1 MNEEELDPYE
11 KEVKRATDEYNKRLK
26 QKDTYESGL
35 KKAKEEETK
44 RIEDE
49 KVEEEEGGF
58 LDEGS
63 AFRTTAAIGT
73 EIAANTLL
81 DLFSFIPPAQYAGGA
96 AINYFAQ
103 RIRGGEFD
111 QGEMIA
117 SGLASLLPGGAQA
130 KSLKGVIG
138 KGIAKG
144 ALSGAIE
151 TGAADLI
158 NTGELDSE
166 RLGQGALIG
175 GAFGGIFSHIGS
187 QKKVQRGIKYFQD
200 RIKGEKF
207 VKLSPEDALELGIG
221 EPFMSV
227 LDEGPYTQKFDK
239 QPWELYQ
246 SSNPTLARGQD
257 RLLTQTTGFGAK
269 LNAPQPKGQSY
280 NLLRSKGR
288 GRPALSMVKDDIKL
302 DADHGFR
309 FNTPEQAVSSAK
321 KFRREIIRLMQI
333 DRIRGEDAGTRPGF
347 LKTSS
352 KVNTVAGGVKD
363 ISETYFDYLTGYFN
377 RYIRRGTVDNFE
389 DAVKLEIPKVR
400 GGEVFPDEID
410 TIQGS
415 SSLIRE
421 LRLFTIAPDVYKSGA
436 FTTRNPTYQAKLR
449 NLMRKYSTAEK
460 PRTYNAR
467 RDTFEYRFDAH
478 HIDQIA
484 EGWPLY
490 RGLPKAE
497 IPKMRQLVKDFG
509 LKPGNDEGNMLL
521 ILNEFHKDY
530 HNIYWPKAYAKL
542 LEQGW
547 DPDAMRTIDTA
558 AGRKRFV
565 EMYVNAINESR
576 EEVEEAVRANIDEL
590 LEIIRQ
596 RRIGSAKGQ
605 IEQIDIDF
613 ENVGDEVPPE
623 ILADMQQDAGIND
636 TTRWRNYQQAAD
648 YE

>member
-1 MNEEELDPYE
+1 MNNNELENNRKAIEDYDERQSENEKDE
-11 KEVKRATDEYNKRLK
+11 KETERIQNVLDNLPYDEV
-26 QKDTYESGL
+26 D
-35 KKAKEEETK
+35 KK
-44 RIEDE
+44 
-49 KVEEEEGGF
+49 EGGF
-58 LDEGS
+58 LSEGS

-73 EIAANTLL
+73 EVAANTLL
-81 DLFSFIPPAQYAGGA
+81 DLFSFEPGSQVAGGA

-103 RIRGGEFD
+103 LIRGGKISH
-111 QGEMIA
+111 GEA
-117 SGLASLLPGGAQA
+117 TAAGLASLIPGGAQA
-130 KSLKGVIG
+130 KSLGGVLG

-144 ALSGAIE
+144 AVTGAVE
-151 TGAADLI
+151 TGIADFI
-158 NTGELDSE
+158 DTGQIDAE
-166 RLGQGALIG
+166 RVGTGALIG
-175 GAFGGIFSHIGS
+175 GAFGGVFSHAGN
-187 QKKVQRGIKYFQD
+187 QPKVQRGIKYFKA
-200 RIKGEKF
+200 RVKGEKF
-207 VKLSPEDALELGIG
+207 AKFSPEEARRLGLG
-221 EPFMSV
+221 EPMMSV
-227 LDEGPYTQKFDK
+227 LDEGYTTKFDK

-246 SSNPTLARGQD
+246 SSNPALARDQD

-269 LNAPQPKGQSY
+269 LDAPQPKGQRY
-280 NLLRSKGR
+280 NLLRSKGP

-377 RYIRRGTVDNFE
+377 RYIRRGTVDNFDE
-389 DAVKLEIPKVR
+389 AVKLEIPRVR

-436 FTTRNPTYQAKLR
+436 FTARNPTYQAKLR
-449 NLMRKYSTAEK
+449 NLIRKYSTAEK

-490 RGLPKAE
+490 RGLPKEE

-530 HNIYWPKAYAKL
+530 HNIYWPRAYAEL
-542 LEQGW
+542 LAKGW
-547 DPDAMRTIDTA
+547 DPEVMRTIPTA
-558 AGRKRFV
+558 AGRKRYV
-565 EMYVNAINESR
+565 EMYVDAINKSK
-576 EEVEEAVRANIDEL
+576 EEVEQSVQDNMDEL
-590 LEIIRQ
+590 LEIIQQ
-596 RRIGSAKGQ
+596 RRIRAASEQ
-605 IEQIDIDF
+605 VEQIDIDF
-613 ENVGDEVPPE
+613 ENVGNEIPPE
-623 ILADMQQDAGIND
+623 ILTDMRQDAGIND
-636 TTRWRNYQQAAD
+636 TTRWRNYQQAVD